1 MTFTDS
7 PIPAGDTAP
16 ARTIRL
22 GDQWLTTELTVLRE
36 LYGTGGAQ
44 AVHQRLPHRSLAS
57 IRAKAA
63 AEGVRGVRQ
72 STLGKRFARIY
83 PQRDDIDMAVREG
96 YIHAKAKGDI
106 KALAERLGRPGWWV
120 QKRAAQLGVT
130 RTNTTRLDSW
140 MKPELEILELYAA
153 AGLDVIAKKL
163 REAGYRR
170 TPTAIAVQLK
180 RRQIDRT
187 DPDRWSATQLAP
199 LFGVNPSTVADWIER
214 RGLPAK
220 KSGQGIRAAQLC
232 HRKDIRRWIAANPGR
247 VDLRRVD
254 QAWFW
259 DVMFG
264 VVA

>member
-1 MTFTDS
+1 MTFDS
-7 PIPAGDTAP
+7 TPSIPADIAP
-16 ARTIRL
+16 ARTMRL
-22 GDQWLTTELTVLRE
+22 GDQWLTTEIAILRA
-36 LYGTGGAQ
+36 LYGTAGANG
-44 AVHQRLPHRSLAS
+44 VREKLPHRSLAS

-63 AEGVRGVRQ
+63 AEGIRGIRQ

-83 PQRDDIDMAVREG
+83 TQRDDIDMAVREG
-96 YIHAKAKGDI
+96 YIHAKEKGAI
-106 KALAERLGRPGWWV
+106 KALAARIGRPAWWV

-130 RTNTTRLDSW
+130 RTNTTRVDAWTPAELDIVEQYS
-140 MKPELEILELYAA
+140 A

-163 REAGYRR
+163 RIAGFKR
-170 TPTAIAVQLK
+170 TPTAIAVIMK

-199 LFGVNPSTVADWIER
+199 LFGVNPSTVTDWIER

-220 KSGQGIRAAQLC
+220 KSGDGIRAALLC
-232 HRKDIRRWIAANPGR
+232 HRRDLRKWMAANPR
-247 VDLRRVD
+247 FVDLRRVD

-264 VVA
+264 AAS